1 MFGGVIKM
9 TGLIHEATKNSGLIL
24 TALGQHVLIS
34 LTAVTLGILIAVP
47 AGIVLSR
54 HKKAATVVLG
64 IFGVINTIPS
74 IVLLGAAMILLGLGF
89 VPAVAVL
96 FLYSLLPIMRSTYT
110 GITEINPKY
119 IKAAHGVGMSSLQV
133 LRLVQIPLA
142 VPAIVTGIRL
152 STIYIISW
160 ATLSAFIGGG
170 GLGDLIWMGLQSYNF
185 DLVLCGAIPATVLSL
200 LASALLSR
208 LIKITGK
215 HKSEEVSA

>member
-24 TALGQHVLIS
+24 TALGQHILIS
-34 LTAVTLGILIAVP
+34 ITAVVLGIVIAVP

-54 HKKAATVVLG
+54 HKKAASVVLG
-64 IFGVINTIPS
+64 VFGVVNTIPS
-74 IVLLGAAMILLGLGF
+74 IVLLGVAMILLGLGF

-110 GITEINPKY
+110 GITDINPKY

-200 LASALLSR
+200 LASALLNR
-208 LIKITGK
+208 VIKLASL
-215 HKSEEVSA
+215 HRSEEVSA

>member
-1 MFGGVIKM
+1 M

-24 TALGQHVLIS
+24 TALGQHILIS
-34 LTAVTLGILIAVP
+34 ITAVVLGIVIAVP

-54 HKKAATVVLG
+54 HKKAASVVLG
-64 IFGVINTIPS
+64 VFGVVNTIPS
-74 IVLLGAAMILLGLGF
+74 IVLLGVAMILLGLGF

-96 FLYSLLPIMRSTYT
+96 FLYSLLPIMRATYT

-119 IKAAHGVGMSSLQV
+119 IKAAQGMGMSSLQT

-200 LASALLSR
+200 LASALLNR
-208 LIKITGK
+208 VIKLASL
-215 HKSEEVSA
+215 HRSEEVSA

>member
-1 MFGGVIKM
+1 M
-9 TGLIHEATKNSGLIL
+9 TDLIHEAAKNSALIL
-24 TALGQHVLIS
+24 TALRQHIFIS
-34 LTAVTLGILIAVP
+34 LTALILGIVIAVP
-47 AGIVLSR
+47 VGIVLTR
-54 HKKAATVVLG
+54 HKKAASVVLG
-64 IFGVINTIPS
+64 IFGVVNTIPS
-74 IVLLGAAMILLGLGF
+74 IVLLGAAMVLLGLGF

-96 FLYSLLPIMRSTYT
+96 FLYSLLPIMRATYT

-119 IKAAHGVGMSSLQV
+119 IKAAQGMGMSSLQA

-185 DLVLCGAIPATVLSL
+185 NLVLV
-200 LASALLSR
+200 
-208 LIKITGK
+208 
-215 HKSEEVSA
+215 

>member
-1 MFGGVIKM
+1 M

-34 LTAVTLGILIAVP
+34 LIAVTLGILIAVP

-119 IKAAHGVGMSSLQV
+119 IKAAHGVGMSSLQA

-170 GLGDLIWMGLQSYNF
+170 GLGDLIWMGLQSYDF

-200 LASALLSR
+200 LASALLNR
-208 LIKITGK
+208 VIKLASL
-215 HKSEEVSA
+215 HRSEEVSA

>member
-1 MFGGVIKM
+1 M
-9 TGLIHEATKNSGLIL
+9 TGLIHEAAKNSELIL
-24 TALGQHVLIS
+24 TALRQHILIS
-34 LTAVTLGILIAVP
+34 ITAVVLGLVIAVP
-47 AGIVLSR
+47 AGIILSH
-54 HKKAATVVLG
+54 HKKAASVVLG
-64 IFGVINTIPS
+64 VFGVVNTIPS

-96 FLYSLLPIMRSTYT
+96 FVYSLLPIMRATYT

-119 IKAAHGVGMSSLQV
+119 IKAAQGMGMSSLQV

-185 DLVLCGAIPATVLSL
+185 NLVLCGAIPATILSL
-200 LASALLSR
+200 LASSLLNR
-208 LIKITGK
+208 LIKITGRRK
-215 HKSEEVSA
+215 NEEVPA

>member
-1 MFGGVIKM
+1 M
-9 TGLIHEATKNSGLIL
+9 TGLIHEAAKNSELIL
-24 TALGQHVLIS
+24 TALRQHILIS
-34 LTAVTLGILIAVP
+34 ITAVVLGIVIAVP
-47 AGIVLSR
+47 AGIILSH
-54 HKKAATVVLG
+54 HKKAASVVLG
-64 IFGVINTIPS
+64 VFGVVNTIPS

-96 FLYSLLPIMRSTYT
+96 FVYSLLPIMRATYT

-119 IKAAHGVGMSSLQV
+119 IKAAQGMGMSSLQV

-185 DLVLCGAIPATVLSL
+185 NLVLCGAIPATILSL
-200 LASALLSR
+200 LASSLLNR
-208 LIKITGK
+208 LIKITGRRK
-215 HKSEEVSA
+215 NEEVPA

>member
-1 MFGGVIKM
+1 M

-24 TALGQHVLIS
+24 TALGQHILIS
-34 LTAVTLGILIAVP
+34 ITAVVLGIVIAVP

-54 HKKAATVVLG
+54 HKKAASVVLG
-64 IFGVINTIPS
+64 VFGVVNTIPS

-89 VPAVAVL
+89 IPAVAVL

-142 VPAIVTGIRL
+142 IPAIVTGIRL

-185 DLVLCGAIPATVLSL
+185 NLVLCGAIPATMLSL

>member
-24 TALGQHVLIS
+24 TALEQHVLIS

-185 DLVLCGAIPATVLSL
+185 NLVLCGAIPATILSL

>member
-1 MFGGVIKM
+1 M

-24 TALGQHVLIS
+24 TALGQHILIS
-34 LTAVTLGILIAVP
+34 ITAVVLGIVIAVP

-54 HKKAATVVLG
+54 HKKAASVVLG
-64 IFGVINTIPS
+64 VFGVVNTIPS
-74 IVLLGAAMILLGLGF
+74 IVLLGVAMILLGIGF

-96 FLYSLLPIMRSTYT
+96 FLYSLLPIMRATYT

-119 IKAAHGVGMSSLQV
+119 IKAAQGMGMSSLQT

-200 LASALLSR
+200 LASALLNR
-208 LIKITGK
+208 VIKLASL
-215 HKSEEVSA
+215 HRSEEVSA

>member
-1 MFGGVIKM
+1 M

-24 TALGQHVLIS
+24 TALGQHILIS
-34 LTAVTLGILIAVP
+34 ITAVVLGIVIAVP

-54 HKKAATVVLG
+54 HKKAASVVLG
-64 IFGVINTIPS
+64 VFGVVNTIPS
-74 IVLLGAAMILLGLGF
+74 IVLLGVAMILLGLGF

-119 IKAAHGVGMSSLQV
+119 IKAAQGVGMSSLQI

-185 DLVLCGAIPATVLSL
+185 DLVLCGAIPATLLSL
-200 LASALLSR
+200 LASALLNR
-208 LIKITGK
+208 VIKLASL
-215 HKSEEVSA
+215 HRSEEVSA

>member
-1 MFGGVIKM
+1 MFGGVIIM

-24 TALGQHVLIS
+24 TALGQHILIS
-34 LTAVTLGILIAVP
+34 ITAVVLGIVIAVP

-54 HKKAATVVLG
+54 HKKAASVVLG
-64 IFGVINTIPS
+64 IFGVVNTIPS
-74 IVLLGAAMILLGLGF
+74 IVLLGVAMILLGLGF

-119 IKAAHGVGMSSLQV
+119 IKAAQGMGMSSLQT

-185 DLVLCGAIPATVLSL
+185 NLVLCGAIPATMLSL

>member
-133 LRLVQIPLA
+133 LRFVQIPLA

-185 DLVLCGAIPATVLSL
+185 NLVLCGAIPATMLSL